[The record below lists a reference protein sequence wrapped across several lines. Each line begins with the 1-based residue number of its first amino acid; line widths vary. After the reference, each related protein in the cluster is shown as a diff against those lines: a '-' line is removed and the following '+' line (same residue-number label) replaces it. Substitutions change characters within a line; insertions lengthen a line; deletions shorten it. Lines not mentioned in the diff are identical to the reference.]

1 MDKAMNLDMYGRPFL
16 FKLPN
21 EQQKYKSIFGSVC
34 SVGIVIV
41 ISLYAIYK
49 WQIMIAKD
57 ETIVQRTLETDYHND
72 GFKFSSSQ
80 GFNIAFGLS
89 SSVEVE

>member
-1 MDKAMNLDMYGRPFL
+1 
-16 FKLPN
+16 
-21 EQQKYKSIFGSVC
+21 
-34 SVGIVIV
+34 
-41 ISLYAIYK
+41 
-49 WQIMIAKD
+49 MIAKD